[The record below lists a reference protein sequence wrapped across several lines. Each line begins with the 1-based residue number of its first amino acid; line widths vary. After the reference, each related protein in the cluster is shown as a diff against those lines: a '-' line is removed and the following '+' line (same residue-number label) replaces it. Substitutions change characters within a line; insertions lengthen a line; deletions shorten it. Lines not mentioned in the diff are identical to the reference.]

1 MASDSDIGTPILALK
16 NHERPKKVIKAR
28 EGQKSPKFPKPVILS
43 IFNAKQSINANLLLE
58 NVDFYVKEKFQF
70 YTMIMHILEKRP
82 KH

>member
-1 MASDSDIGTPILALK
+1 MKAS
-16 NHERPKKVIKAR
+16 
-28 EGQKSPKFPKPVILS
+28 EGQKSQKFQKPVILL
-43 IFNAKQSINANLLLE
+43 IFNAKQSNNGNVLLE

>member
-1 MASDSDIGTPILALK
+1 MKAS
-16 NHERPKKVIKAR
+16 V
-28 EGQKSPKFPKPVILS
+28 GQKSPKFQKPVILS
-43 IFNAKQSINANLLLE
+43 IFNAKQSINANVLLE